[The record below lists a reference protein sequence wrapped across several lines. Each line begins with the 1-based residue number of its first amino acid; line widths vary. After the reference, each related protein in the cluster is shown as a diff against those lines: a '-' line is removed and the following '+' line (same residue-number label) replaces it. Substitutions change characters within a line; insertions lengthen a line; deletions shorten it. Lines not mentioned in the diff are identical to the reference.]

1 MQAKENK
8 IVELLSTSN
17 TQFSIPVYQRNYN
30 WEEKQCA
37 TLLKDILVA
46 AENREIPS
54 HFIGSIVYLHEGV
67 YSLGKKEFSIIDGQ
81 QRLTTIVLLLIA
93 LYHKSHEYKINR
105 IRDMIYER
113 YLTDKYMDDINKIK
127 LIPAGLNLSI
137 LKKILKNDINSIDVS
152 YKDSNMI
159 KNYYFFLNEIK
170 SIESIEKIIG
180 GIEKLIYVDIALEK
194 GKDDPQRI
202 FESLNSTGL
211 DLSQG
216 DLIRNFILMDLDREN
231 QTRIYEEF
239 WIPIENNTK
248 TIINNKTKIQI
259 SEFMRDYL
267 TLKLSKI
274 PNQNK
279 VFEEFKNNY
288 EYISKEK
295 LEIELKNIRDYS
307 HIYNNILNPN
317 NEENLNI
324 STHLQYI
331 KSLDYKVVNPF
342 LMGVYNDYR
351 DDVISEVDFIKIME
365 LLQSYLWRR
374 YICGE
379 PTNALNK
386 IFMNL
391 YTKIDRNIYFNSL
404 ENYLLKQNFPSNK
417 TLKDELK
424 IKPVYKDREKLMY
437 VFERIENE
445 SHNEKVDFNIDN
457 ITIEHIFPQK
467 PNKDWKSKFS
477 DAEYEKMMSLKN
489 TISNLTL
496 TGSNSNLGNK
506 SFDEKRDMKNV
517 GYKDSKL
524 FLNKWIG
531 QQNEWNINKLD
542 ERFNELFKHIINI
555 WKRPS
560 MNEDDSNTEE
570 IVFYC
575 QGARGHGIGRIVG
588 EKFIIAKGSRA
599 SKFLYDSVKVSNT
612 KIINKLIEKDILI
625 EDEEYYI
632 FKNDYICSSPSAA
645 AKLILGR
652 SSNGWNEWRTYEGE
666 LLDSYRLK
674 NEQLML
680 ATEN

>member
-37 TLLKDILVA
+37 TLLKDILVV

-93 LYHKSHEYKINR
+93 LYHKSDEYKIIR

-137 LKKILKNDINSIDVS
+137 LKKILENDINNIDIP

-170 SIESIEKIIG
+170 STDSIEKIIG

-248 TIINNKTKIQI
+248 TIVNNKTKIQI

-295 LEIELKNIRDYS
+295 LESELKTIRDYS

-317 NEENLNI
+317 NEEKLSV

-342 LMGVYNDYR
+342 LLGVYNDYR
-351 DDVISEVDFIKIME
+351 NDVINEADFIKIMD

-391 YTKIDRNIYFNSL
+391 YTKIDKKIYFDSL

-417 TLKDELK
+417 ILKDELK
-424 IKPVYKDREKLMY
+424 VKPVYKDREKLMY
-437 VFERIENE
+437 LFERIENE
-445 SHNEKVDFNIDN
+445 SHNEKVDFNIEN

-506 SFDEKRDMKNV
+506 SFDEKRDMKDV

-524 FLNKWIG
+524 FLNKWISK
-531 QQNEWNINKLD
+531 QQEWNINKLD
-542 ERFNELFKHIINI
+542 ERFNELFKYIINI
-555 WKRPS
+555 WRRPS
-560 MNEDDSNTEE
+560 INEDDSNTED

-575 QGARGHGIGRIVG
+575 QGPRGHGIGRIVG
-588 EKFIIAKGSRA
+588 EKFIVAKGSRA
-599 SKFLYDSVKVSNT
+599 SKFLYDSVKVSNS

-632 FKNDYICSSPSAA
+632 FNNDYICSSPSAA

-652 SSNGWNEWRTYEGE
+652 SANGWNEWRTYEGE

>member
-8 IVELLSTSN
+8 IVQLLSTSN

-37 TLLKDILVA
+37 TLLKDILVV
-46 AENREIPS
+46 AENKEIQS

-81 QRLTTIVLLLIA
+81 QRLTTIFLLLIA
-93 LYHKSHEYKINR
+93 IYHKSDEFKINR
-105 IRDMIYER
+105 IRDMVYER
-113 YLTDKYMDDINKIK
+113 YLIDKYMDDANKIK
-127 LIPAGLNLSI
+127 LIPAGLNLNI
-137 LKKILKNDINSIDVS
+137 LKKILENDIDNIDIS

-170 SIESIEKIIG
+170 SVESIEKIIS

-231 QTRIYEEF
+231 QTRIYEKF

-248 TIINNKTKIQI
+248 TIINNKARIQI

-267 TLKLSKI
+267 TLKLGKI

-295 LEIELKNIRDYS
+295 LESELKIIRDYS
-307 HIYNNILNPN
+307 SIYNNILNPDKEKN
-317 NEENLNI
+317 FKI
-324 STHLQYI
+324 STHLRYI
-331 KSLDYKVVNPF
+331 KLLDYKVVNPF

-351 DDVISEVDFIKIME
+351 SNIIKEADFIKIME

-391 YTKIDRNIYFNSL
+391 YTKINKKNYFESL
-404 ENYLLKQNFPSNK
+404 EHYLSKQNFPSNK
-417 TLKDELK
+417 ILRDELK

-445 SHNEKVDFNIDN
+445 SHNEKVDFSVEN

-477 DAEYEKMMSLKN
+477 DAEYEKMMSLKD

-506 SFDEKRDMKNV
+506 SFEEKRDMKDV
-517 GYKDSKL
+517 GYRDSKL

-531 QQNEWNINKLD
+531 KQNEWNLNKLD
-542 ERFNELFKHIINI
+542 ERFNELYKSIINI
-555 WKRPS
+555 WRVPTI
-560 MNEDDSNTEE
+560 NDDDNTED

-575 QGARGHGIGRIVG
+575 QGPRGYGIGRIVG
-588 EKFIIAKGSRA
+588 EKFVIFKGSRA
-599 SKFLYDSVKVSNT
+599 SKFLYDSVKVSNS
-612 KIINKLIEKDILI
+612 KIINKLIDKEILT

-632 FKNDYICSSPSAA
+632 FNKDYTCSSPSAA

-652 SSNGWNEWRTYEGE
+652 SANGWNEWRTYEGE
-666 LLDSYRLK
+666 LLDSYREKYEHLTLK
-674 NEQLML
+674 NK
-680 ATEN
+680 N